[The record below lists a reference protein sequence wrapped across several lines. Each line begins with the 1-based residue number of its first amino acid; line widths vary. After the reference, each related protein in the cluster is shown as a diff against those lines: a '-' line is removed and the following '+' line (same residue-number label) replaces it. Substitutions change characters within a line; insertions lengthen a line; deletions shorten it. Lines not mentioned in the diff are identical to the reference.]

1 MKAQEKER
9 RKMEKATHIN
19 DFIGGLPKIVA
30 KKIWKVTDESGAVVQ
45 YVSGANNLKSNAQ
58 AYIDQ
63 KYPGKK
69 MSLTFSHTKGLITVV
84 C

>member
-1 MKAQEKER
+1 
-9 RKMEKATHIN
+9 MEKATHIN

>member
-9 RKMEKATHIN
+9 KKMEKATHIN

-30 KKIWKVTDESGAVVQ
+30 KKIWKVTDESGTVVQ
-45 YVSGANNLKSNAQ
+45 YVSGTNNLKRNAQ
-58 AYIDQ
+58 MYIDQ
-63 KYPGKK
+63 KYPGRK
-69 MSLTFSHTKGLITVV
+69 MTLAFSHTKGLTTVV